1 MPFPMVYQV
10 PQGVSD
16 ETLLVLRR
24 EIVRVTSELMD
35 CPEDWVGVAF
45 FKSAL
50 PDPGPG
56 EGAATVLIKLET
68 GLFAGRE
75 DDDDQVRRT
84 LQALAEAVWV
94 ALKGEYEVEAAVAGW
109 HPGWKFLKE
118 VIE

>member
-16 ETLLVLRR
+16 ETLLALRR
-24 EIVRVTSELMD
+24 ELVRVTSELMD
-35 CPEDWVGVAF
+35 RPEDWVGVAF

-50 PDPGPG
+50 PDPGSG

-75 DDDDQVRRT
+75 DGDGQVQRV
-84 LQALAEAVWV
+84 LQALAEAVWA
-94 ALKGEYEVEAAVAGW
+94 ALRGEYEVEAAVAGW
-109 HPGWKFLKE
+109 NPGWKFLKE
-118 VIE
+118 AIE